1 MRMKHGSDRG
11 PTISVKPR
19 LLAAFTAVAMMF
31 ATAVPAL
38 MPAREAY
45 AADPTDLGPSESGF
59 YKPGDIQLGDDMSD
73 LKVDTGV
80 ATWVGRDMYVGGRPA
95 GSNLTLNGNKSSGAN
110 DRGFYDYT
118 NAPTASYAAEAEGLT
133 IVKGKLAIN
142 QIKDSWS
149 TSKWSDAGARIGFS
163 GGQGFRFGIA
173 GFGAQF
179 RPTTDSTAL
188 VVAGEGSNIKSMT
201 TGGVTGNVGAWNHNG
216 WIGKTATWNG
226 LDTWT
231 PATNEAS
238 YNAKIVGST
247 TFSQGYKD
255 GYQPGIGQFRGVFK
269 QGDRDSIGGNQGAWR
284 GDGLVDWN
292 ATNPLNSVN
301 GVNRSKYTEK
311 IQSDSDTFEKLA
323 PTGTVT
329 VGTAPAENVTYYRY
343 SYSNNNG
350 ISYSFNFQNNSGNAS
365 EKLITFKGDGTSNLQ
380 VFNIEN
386 TLLSNG
392 TQGGVDFKFTDI
404 PEGASIV
411 INVTG
416 GDVQFNT
423 GWRFWWGDKQIGNGY
438 YLEGNKDIQNA
449 YVDAARSI
457 MWNFADA
464 KLVTINGGQYYAG
477 STGAAGKDDGAFGN
491 DWGYIACGTNTNYNR
506 GCAGD
511 DPAAAMLGS
520 ILVPNG
526 SFDSHVTTNGRV
538 WVGEDFM
545 MNNPKGAAYFNKIEG
560 VSSSVLDMDQ
570 ERHNLPWTGSV
581 STEASVIQWQK
592 SNGSALLPG
601 SSWKLYRNLEDA
613 KAQRNPI
620 TTVTDNGTGDWNM
633 TEGVISVTGL
643 VPDKNYYLRENGHVQ
658 DHEPNNNIY
667 LIQTTHSGDTPN
679 TTIAKVWD
687 QNGNPINGSNADKD
701 LTEDG
706 AIVNTPVNSG
716 TEIKWG
722 KYAEGDTSHTPLP
735 GSSWQISS
743 DGGQTWTVIDDV
755 TAGVEGIEIKNA
767 EGVNV
772 TGQNIGTV
780 SSPSTLK
787 FSTSVTP
794 EGAPNGVHWSS
805 DQPSLAVVEQD
816 GTVSVRDGDGTT
828 VVTLTATSTS
838 NPSITATVSFTPL
851 APNVDSVEIY
861 KSGETQPATSIDL
874 TVGNSV
880 KLEAVV
886 RPAGSATWST
896 DNAHVTLTTNADG
909 TVTVTGN
916 TVGTSTVTATAGGKQ
931 ASVTVNVTEDTTRT
945 AVYILWPS
953 VNSVTFKANGDVV
966 QAEKVQSCTSSGNWF
981 VGYVYK
987 NRQQFT
993 ITDLQ
998 SDKGTYGINSGSTV
1012 TAGAASWKIEA
1023 GNGSAGAPSC
1033 ATQGDVS
1040 NPNGPSAF
1048 ADDVVVADEAS
1059 AASALPE
1066 VHAEGDSNAA
1076 RSSTLQDADSAP
1088 GRFKLEDLP
1097 NGTYKLKEHTAP
1109 DGFTLNPQV
1118 YTITITDGQ
1127 NGQKVV
1133 TWDPN
1138 HVDANGV
1145 AWISDTPTE
1154 VEWNKV
1160 DAQNTKQPLG
1170 GAVWKLESFSNG
1182 GYAEYNGEGNGTVTD
1197 CTENCTA
1204 DPDNP
1209 LQDIN
1214 PDRGMIKL
1222 QQLPVGRYRI
1232 QEKTPPSGYDA
1243 PENTY
1248 YYFELTAT
1256 PGAPVKI
1263 YKGSGSFNTTTGV
1276 PTGEGVVEVSYNNIT
1291 NPRKTGTVY
1300 WGKVSTELED
1310 GKHVYLAGSAWSI
1323 KFKPHGAENFQ
1334 DPVTITDCVKTTG
1347 STSGTCSASGSVT
1360 DTWAKDDNPAAGR
1373 ISLSGL
1379 PWGTYEMVE
1388 TKAPDG
1394 YYGDPSVTYIFTVG
1408 PDTPEFQNVQIY
1420 VKNSE
1425 GKPGDPITTPQ
1436 NPTGADGKPLP
1447 DYPNQVITNEP
1458 GVVLP
1463 ATGGEGNTLIVLFGF
1478 ALIAISMLGC
1488 GVAMRK
1494 RI

>member
-11 PTISVKPR
+11 PTISMKPH

-38 MPAREAY
+38 MPRTAV
-45 AADPTDLGPSESGF
+45 ADGPTDLGPTDSGF
-59 YKPGDIQLGDDMSD
+59 YKPGDIHLGDDMD
-73 LKVDTGV
+73 RLDVDTGV
-80 ATWVGRDMYVGGRPA
+80 ATWVGRDMYIGGRPA
-95 GSNLTLNGNKSSGAN
+95 GTGLTLNGDKSGNA
-110 DRGFYDYT
+110 DGRGLYKYT
-118 NAPTASYAAEAEGLT
+118 KAPTGSYAAEAEGLT

-149 TSKWSDAGARIGFS
+149 TSLWDAKGDRTHFS

-179 RPTTDSTAL
+179 RPATGSTAL
-188 VVAGEGSNIKSMT
+188 VVAGQGSNISSMT

-216 WIGKTATWNG
+216 WIGKTATWDG
-226 LDTWT
+226 KDTWT
-231 PATNEAS
+231 PAEKEAS
-238 YNAKIVGST
+238 YKAQIAGNGNAT
-247 TFSQGYKD
+247 LSQGYKD
-255 GYQPGIGQFRGVFK
+255 GYQPQIGQFKGTFK

-284 GDGLVDWN
+284 GDGLVSWN

-301 GVNRSKYTEK
+301 GVDRSEYTEK
-311 IQSDSDTFEKLA
+311 IHGDSNTFKGLDA
-323 PTGTVT
+323 TGTVT
-329 VGTAPAENVTYYRY
+329 VGTAPAGNETYYRY
-343 SYSNNNG
+343 SYNNNG
-350 ISYSFNFQNNSGNAS
+350 ISYSFNFQNSGKAS

-380 VFNIEN
+380 VFNITN
-386 TLLSNG
+386 TQLTNG
-392 TQGGVDFKFTDI
+392 SYGGIDFKFTDI

-438 YLEGNKDIQNA
+438 YLKGDADVQKA

-464 KLVTINGGQYYAG
+464 NLVTINGGQYYAG
-477 STGAAGKDDGAFGN
+477 TGGGAGKDDGDIGD
-491 DWGYIACGTNTNYNR
+491 DWGYIACGANTDFNK

-520 ILVPNG
+520 IMVPNG

-545 MNNPKGAAYFNKIEG
+545 MNNPKTAAYFNKIEG
-560 VSSSVLDMDQ
+560 VTSSVLDMDQ
-570 ERHNLPWTGSV
+570 ERHNLPWSGSV
-581 STEASVIQWQK
+581 TASASMIQWQK
-592 SNGSALLPG
+592 SDGSTLIPG
-601 SSWKLYRNLEDA
+601 SSWKLYRTLDDA
-613 KAQRNPI
+613 QKQQNPI
-620 TTVTDNGTGDWNM
+620 TTVTDNGTGDWNP
-633 TEGVISVTGL
+633 TGGIISVTSL
-643 VPDKNYYLRENGHVQ
+643 VPNKNYYIRENGHMQ
-658 DHEPNNNIY
+658 GYELNNNIY
-667 LIQTTHSGDTPN
+667 LIQTTNTGDTLN
-679 TTIAKVWD
+679 TTITKVWNV
-687 QNGNPINGSNADKD
+687 QGQEITGSNDDKG
-701 LTEDG
+701 LTNSG
-706 AIVNTPVNSG
+706 AIINRPESHG
-716 TEIKWG
+716 TDIAWG
-722 KYAEGDTSHTPLP
+722 KYEDGDTTHTPLQ
-735 GSSWQISS
+735 GSAWSFSS
-743 DGGQTWTVIDDV
+743 DNGTTWSTITDT
-755 TAGVEGIEIKNA
+755 TAA
-767 EGVNV
+767 V
-772 TGQNIGTV
+772 TGIVIKDSNGNTVTDKNIGTV
-780 SSPSTLK
+780 QSPATLK
-787 FSTSVTP
+787 FTASVTP
-794 EGAPNGVHWSS
+794 ENAPHGITWTSNNP
-805 DQPSLAVVEQD
+805 QMAVVESD
-816 GTVSVRDGDGTT
+816 GTVDVRDGDGKT
-828 VVTLTATSTS
+828 VVELTAASTS
-838 NPSITATVSFTPL
+838 DPSIKATVTFTPL
-851 APNVDSVEIY
+851 APNVDSIEIY
-861 KSGETQPATSIDL
+861 KDGETQTVSNL
-874 TVGNSV
+874 TMTVGDTV

-886 RPAGSATWST
+886 RPQGTPTWET
-896 DNAHVTLTTNADG
+896 DNDAVALTTG
-909 TVTVTGN
+909 EGGKVTVKG
-916 TVGTSTVTATAGGKQ
+916 VHKGTATVTAKVGTKNAQVK
-931 ASVTVNVTEDTTRT
+931 VTVQEDQTRT

-953 VNSVTFKANGDVV
+953 VQSVTFKADG
-966 QAEKVQSCTSSGNWF
+966 QEIQMQKVTSCSDNWF

-993 ITDLQ
+993 V
-998 SDKGTYGINSGSTV
+998 SDFTANTGSTYGIKGGATVTSGS
-1012 TAGAASWKIEA
+1012 AFWKIE
-1023 GNGSAGAPSC
+1023 GGSGSARVPSC
-1033 ATQGDVS
+1033 AATGDLP
-1040 NPNGPSAF
+1040 NPEGPSAF
-1048 ADDVVVADEAS
+1048 ADDVVVADEAP
-1059 AASALPE
+1059 AVSALPT
-1066 VHAEGDSNAA
+1066 AQTEGESNDSP
-1076 RSSTLQDADSAP
+1076 SSTLQDADSRV
-1088 GRFKLEDLP
+1088 GLFKLENLP

-1109 DGFTLNPQV
+1109 DGFTLNTQV
-1118 YTITITDGQ
+1118 YTITIADGQ

-1248 YYFELTAT
+1248 YYFELEAT
-1256 PGAPVKI
+1256 PNGTVKI
-1263 YKGSGSFNTTTGV
+1263 YKGTGSFDTTTGA

-1291 NPRKTGTVY
+1291 NPRKTGKVY
-1300 WGKVSTELED
+1300 WGKVSSED
-1310 GKHVYLAGSAWSI
+1310 DTRFLAGSAW
-1323 KFKPHGAENFQ
+1323 K
-1334 DPVTITDCVKTTG
+1334 VTYIPYGGTEANKIEVDITDCVGTT
-1347 STSGTCSASGSVT
+1347 GTCSAA
-1360 DTWAKDDNPAAGR
+1360 DAKKAPWAYDVYTAEGR
-1373 ISLSGL
+1373 IGFDNL
-1379 PWGTYEMVE
+1379 PWGSYEMIE

-1394 YYGDPSVTYIFTVG
+1394 YYANPDAVYVFTVG
-1408 PDTPEFQNVQIY
+1408 PDTPEFQNVVIY
-1420 VKNSE
+1420 KKNAD
-1425 GKPGDPITTPQ
+1425 GTTGDAIPAPTTP
-1436 NPTGADGKPLP
+1436 LP
-1447 DYPNQVITNEP
+1447 NYPNQVISNEP
-1458 GVVLP
+1458 GVILP
-1463 ATGGEGNTLIVLFGF
+1463 ATGGEGNTRIVLFGF

>member
-11 PTISVKPR
+11 PTISMKPR

-45 AADPTDLGPSESGF
+45 AADPTDLGPGDSGF
-59 YKPGDIQLGDDMSD
+59 YKPGNIQLGDDMSD
-73 LKVDTGV
+73 LTIDTGV

-95 GSNLTLNGNKSSGAN
+95 GSNLTLNGDKSGGA
-110 DRGFYDYT
+110 DGRGFYNYT

-142 QIKDSWS
+142 QVKDSWS
-149 TSKWSDAGARIGFS
+149 TSIWNNAGARTKFS

-179 RPTTDSTAL
+179 RPESGSTAL
-188 VVAGEGSNIKSMT
+188 VVAGEGSNISSMT
-201 TGGVTGNVGAWNHNG
+201 TGGQTGNVGAWNHNG
-216 WIGKTATWNG
+216 WVGVTAKWDGADKWNAVTG
-226 LDTWT
+226 
-231 PATNEAS
+231 EAS
-238 YNAKIVGST
+238 YTAQLSGNK
-247 TFSQGYKD
+247 TFSQGYVD
-255 GYQPGIGQFRGVFK
+255 GYQPRIGTFPGTYK
-269 QGDRDSIGGNQGAWR
+269 HGNRDSIGGNQGAWA
-284 GDGLVDWN
+284 GDGLVTWN
-292 ATNPLNSVN
+292 AQSPLNSVN
-301 GVNRSKYTEK
+301 GTNRSKYTEK
-311 IQSDSDTFEKLA
+311 IQSDSTTFQNLGS
-323 PTGTVT
+323 TGNVT
-329 VGTAPAENVTYYRY
+329 VGTADAGSATYYRY
-343 SYSNNNG
+343 SYDNNG
-350 ISYSFNFQNNSGNAS
+350 ISYTFNWENNGLKS
-365 EKLITFKGDGTSNLQ
+365 EKLLTFTGDGTSNLQ
-380 VFNIEN
+380 VFNIKN
-386 TLLSNG
+386 TDLTHDS
-392 TQGGVDFKFTDI
+392 QGGIDFKFTNI
-404 PEGASIV
+404 PKDASIV

-416 GDVQFNT
+416 GNVRFNT
-423 GWRFWWGDKQIGNGY
+423 GWRFWWDYIDENGHKETLQIGNGY
-438 YLEGNKDIQNA
+438 YLNGDDKIQKA
-449 YVDAARSI
+449 YVQAARSI

-464 KLVTINGGQYYAG
+464 NLVTINGGQYYAG
-477 STGAAGKDDGAFGN
+477 STGTAGRDDGKFGD
-491 DWGYIACGTNTNYNR
+491 DWGYIACGSGQETNFNK

-633 TEGVISVTGL
+633 TKGVISVTGL

-667 LIQTTHSGDTPN
+667 LIQTSHSGDTPN

-953 VNSVTFKANGDVV
+953 VNSVTFKANGGVV

-998 SDKGTYGINSGSTV
+998 SDKGTYGIKSGSTV

-1048 ADDVVVADEAS
+1048 ADDVAVADDAP
-1059 AASALPE
+1059 AAAALPE

-1088 GRFKLEDLP
+1088 GRFKLENLP

-1109 DGFTLNPQV
+1109 EGFTLNPQV

-1248 YYFELTAT
+1248 YYFELEAT
-1256 PGAPVKI
+1256 PNGTVKI
-1263 YKGSGSFNTTTGV
+1263 YKGTGSFDTTTGA

-1291 NPRKTGTVY
+1291 NPRKTGKVY
-1300 WGKVSTELED
+1300 WGKVSSED
-1310 GKHVYLAGSAWSI
+1310 DTRFLAGSAW
-1323 KFKPHGAENFQ
+1323 K
-1334 DPVTITDCVKTTG
+1334 VTYIPYGGTEANKIEVDITDCVGTT
-1347 STSGTCSASGSVT
+1347 GTCSAA
-1360 DTWAKDDNPAAGR
+1360 DAKKAPWAYDVYTAEGR
-1373 ISLSGL
+1373 IGFDNL
-1379 PWGTYEMVE
+1379 PWGSYEMIE

-1394 YYGDPSVTYIFTVG
+1394 YYANPDAVYVFTVG
-1408 PDTPEFQNVQIY
+1408 PDTPEFQNVVIY
-1420 VKNSE
+1420 KKNAD
-1425 GKPGDPITTPQ
+1425 GTTGDAIPAPTTP
-1436 NPTGADGKPLP
+1436 LP
-1447 DYPNQVITNEP
+1447 NYPNQVISNEP
-1458 GVVLP
+1458 GVILP
-1463 ATGGEGNTLIVLFGF
+1463 ATGGEGNTRIVLFGF